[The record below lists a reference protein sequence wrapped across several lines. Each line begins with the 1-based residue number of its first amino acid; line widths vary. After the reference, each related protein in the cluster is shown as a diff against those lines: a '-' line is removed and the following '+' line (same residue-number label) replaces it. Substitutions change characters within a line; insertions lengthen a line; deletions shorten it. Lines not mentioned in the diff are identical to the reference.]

1 MSSVPEPL
9 LRRVSHNSIVT
20 VALVQ
25 CAYVARSFYMPV
37 RHEAHRRMRSRQH
50 RSMLMRFS
58 IGQTPGD
65 RQIELKKLL
74 DRVDRK
80 LREVETRLESKGEN
94 GTRADTER
102 GWRDGEV

>member
-1 MSSVPEPL
+1 MSSVLEPL
-9 LRRVSHNSIVT
+9 LRRVSHNFIVT

-25 CAYVARSFYMPV
+25 CAYVARSFYIP
-37 RHEAHRRMRSRQH
+37 
-50 RSMLMRFS
+50 
-58 IGQTPGD
+58 TPSD